1 MRKKKKDVLLNVA
14 VIVLIIGLLVAG
26 LACFTNIFG
35 DWADVIMYGDA
46 MLQLSFLA
54 VCSLASHLEM

>member
-35 DWADVIMYGDA
+35 DWADVIMYGVA